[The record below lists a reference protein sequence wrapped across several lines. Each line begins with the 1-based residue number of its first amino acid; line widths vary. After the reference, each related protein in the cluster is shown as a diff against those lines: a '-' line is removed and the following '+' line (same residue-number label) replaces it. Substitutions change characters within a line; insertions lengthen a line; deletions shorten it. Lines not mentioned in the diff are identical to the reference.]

1 MEHIKMTN
9 LQIVKESKMEKKD
22 RLDIIRNT
30 IVETMIDN
38 YKNYGNNQGMS
49 ETEIEAL
56 INENLMSVSMM
67 ADMVAE
73 KIESKIFAEV

>member
-9 LQIVKESKMEKKD
+9 LQLVKGKMEKTD
-22 RLDIIRNT
+22 RLEIIKST

-67 ADMVAE
+67 AEMVAD
-73 KIESKIFAEV
+73 KINSRIFPEE